1 MGVIWSSANLPCH
14 GMHLPSFVWTVWT
27 FRALHDVHSRLFRLM
42 LLTVHSYPHR
52 SQVITGT
59 AQGYLHSNRCANSGD
74 QRG

>member
-1 MGVIWSSANLPCH
+1 
-14 GMHLPSFVWTVWT
+14 VWTVWT

-59 AQGYLHSNRCANSGD
+59 AQGYPHSNKCANSAD